1 MAKHHCPVLVD
12 TNVIIE
18 CWRVSA
24 WKALCGGY
32 SVETVGDCF
41 VETQTGSQ
49 LRRPEEQIDSEVLTK
64 TLAAVQAVN
73 DVDRAEAV
81 VRDPSIAYLD
91 DGERAL
97 WAHAMSRKDAWVLC
111 GPDKAS
117 LRIGIRLGLQDRL
130 VSLERLLADVGFK
143 PKLDLRPPYTQK
155 WLDQALAQLAQL
167 EGK

>member
-1 MAKHHCPVLVD
+1 MARHHGPVLVD

-32 SVETVGDCF
+32 AVETVGDCF
-41 VETQTGSQ
+41 IETQTGYQ
-49 LRRPEEQIDSEVLTK
+49 QRRPEEQIDSDVLTK
-64 TLAAVQAVN
+64 TLAAVHAVH

-81 VRDPSIAYLD
+81 TRDPSIAYLD
-91 DGERAL
+91 AGERAL
-97 WAHAMSRKDAWVLC
+97 WAHAISRKDAWVLC

-117 LRIGIRLGLQDRL
+117 LRIGIRLGLRDRL
-130 VSLERLLADVGFK
+130 VSLERLLGDVGFK
-143 PKLDLRPPYTQK
+143 PRLDLRTPYTQK

>member
-1 MAKHHCPVLVD
+1 MARHHGPILVD

-32 SVETVGDCF
+32 AVETVGDCF
-41 VETQTGSQ
+41 VETQTGFQ
-49 LRRPEEQIDSEVLTK
+49 KRRPEEQIDSDVLAR
-64 TLAAVQAVN
+64 TLNAVHGVQEAERAKAVT
-73 DVDRAEAV
+73 
-81 VRDPSIAYLD
+81 RDQTIAHLD
-91 DGERAL
+91 AGERAL
-97 WAHAMSRKDAWVLC
+97 WAHAISRKDAWVLC

-117 LRIGIRLGLQDRL
+117 LRIGIRLGLRDRL
-130 VSLERLLADVGFK
+130 VSLERLLGDVGFR
-143 PKLDLRPPYTQK
+143 PKVDLKTPYTQK

>member
-1 MAKHHCPVLVD
+1 MARHHGPVLVD

-32 SVETVGDCF
+32 AVETVGDCF
-41 VETQTGSQ
+41 VETQTGFQ
-49 LRRPEEQIDSEVLTK
+49 RRRPEEQIDSEELIK
-64 TLAAVQAVN
+64 TLKAVHAVE
-73 DVDRAEAV
+73 DTHRAEAV
-81 VRDPSIAYLD
+81 IRDPTMAHLD

-97 WAHAMSRKDAWVLC
+97 WAHALSRPDAWVLC

-117 LRIGIRLGLQDRL
+117 LRIGIRLGLRDRL

-143 PKLDLRPPYTQK
+143 PKSNLKNAYTQK
-155 WLDQALAQLAQL
+155 WLEQTLAELAQL
-167 EGK
+167 EGR

>member
-1 MAKHHCPVLVD
+1 MARHRGPVLVD

-32 SVETVGDCF
+32 AVETVGDCF
-41 VETQTGSQ
+41 VETQTGFQ
-49 LRRPEEQIDSEVLTK
+49 KRRPEEQIDSDVLAK
-64 TLAAVQAVN
+64 TLKAVHAVQ
-73 DVDRAEAV
+73 DVDHAEAV
-81 VRDPSIAYLD
+81 TRDLSIAHLD
-91 DGERAL
+91 AGERAL
-97 WAHAMSRKDAWVLC
+97 WAHAIGRKDAWVLC

-117 LRIGIRLGLQDRL
+117 LRIGIRLGLRERL
-130 VSLERLLADVGFK
+130 VSLERLLGDVGFK
-143 PKLDLRPPYTQK
+143 PKLDLKTPYTQK

>member
-1 MAKHHCPVLVD
+1 MAKHHGHVLVD

-49 LRRPEEQIDSEVLTK
+49 QRRPEEQIESEVLIK
-64 TLAAVQAVN
+64 TLAAVQAVH

-81 VRDPSIAYLD
+81 VRDPSIAFLD

-97 WAHAMSRKDAWVLC
+97 WAHAISRKDAWVLC

-117 LRIGIRLGLQDRL
+117 LRIGIRLGLRDRL
-130 VSLERLLADVGFK
+130 VSLERLLSDVGFK
-143 PKLDLRPPYTQK
+143 PKLDLRSPYTQK